1 MAKTK
6 AGGGLKYTVRKG
18 AKNGAES
25 KVTKRGG
32 KL

>member
-6 AGGGLKYTVRKG
+6 AGGGLKYMVYKG
-18 AKNGAES
+18 VKNGEES

-32 KL
+32 KC